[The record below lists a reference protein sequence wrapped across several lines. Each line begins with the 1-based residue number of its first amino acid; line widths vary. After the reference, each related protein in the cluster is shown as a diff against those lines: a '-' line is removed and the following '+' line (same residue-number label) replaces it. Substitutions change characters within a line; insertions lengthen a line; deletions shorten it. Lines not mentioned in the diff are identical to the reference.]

1 MLIYFS
7 RSATT
12 TTTHARPH
20 ARMQNPFPPPSPR
33 PVLLVTSM
41 ARERYRELRIDW
53 SGGSRAAAW
62 CTTHAWRAKTG
73 HRPRSNYHDR
83 TFTLDFREKP
93 VAALFIKS
101 KASTKRPGIIGN
113 FDPFVKR
120 APTSFDRVTASYF
133 CKRACI
139 VNLGEFHTRDIFFFF
154 SSFFFFFFFT
164 SFQGVEGAGGNI
176 EAGDWNN
183 RLEICGS
190 KRGCNDFIVLLFSK
204 RVIARMNFPL
214 SKVGKINN
222 NDSIDLESA
231 I

>member
-53 SGGSRAAAW
+53 SGGSRATAAW

-154 SSFFFFFFFT
+154 SSFFFFFFFYELPRCRR
-164 SFQGVEGAGGNI
+164 S
-176 EAGDWNN
+176 W
-183 RLEICGS
+183 RKYRSRWL
-190 KRGCNDFIVLLFSK
+190 K
-204 RVIARMNFPL
+204 
-214 SKVGKINN
+214 
-222 NDSIDLESA
+222 
-231 I
+231 